1 MLDLLLDKLLTNS
14 GWAFAIIGGI
24 STSVPESV
32 EMSESML
39 EEATSRGSM
48 VRYNPIDDD
57 QREQTTTNLSIVSD
71 NTCDQ

>member
-1 MLDLLLDKLLTNS
+1 MLDLLLDKQLTTS
-14 GWAFAIIGGI
+14 GWVLAIIGGI

-32 EMSESML
+32 ETSESML

-71 NTCDQ
+71 ITCDQ